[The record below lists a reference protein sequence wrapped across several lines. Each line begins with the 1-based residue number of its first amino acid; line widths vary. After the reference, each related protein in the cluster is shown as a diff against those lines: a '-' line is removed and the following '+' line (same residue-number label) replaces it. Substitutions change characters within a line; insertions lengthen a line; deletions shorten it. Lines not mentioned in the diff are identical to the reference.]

1 MFFKYLVE
9 FTSKATRCRV
19 LLCWRIFDYCF
30 FLAIDLFRFSIF
42 LHDLVLAG
50 FVFLGICPFPLDYP
64 VYWYNNGHS
73 ILQSFTSVESVV
85 MFLLSFLILV
95 I

>member
-1 MFFKYLVE
+1 MKPQGVGFFFVGGYLITASV
-9 FTSKATRCRV
+9 
-19 LLCWRIFDYCF
+19 F

-50 FVFLGICPFPLDYP
+50 FVFLGICPFPLDYQ
-64 VYWYNNGHS
+64 VCWYNNGHS

-85 MFLLSFLILV
+85 MFLLLFLILV